1 MLVKEQGITKEQ
13 IDAINEAFKL
23 GVQNE
28 FFFIDQIF
36 EGRNLSTIDKED
48 LKDYILMRA
57 NAKLVEMNLDPIFEV
72 EGRGYNISS
81 WFNVLVFSQASQDFF
96 SRTREGSTYS
106 AITIQDFKNFDYTKT
121 RLLKF

>member
-1 MLVKEQGITKEQ
+1 
-13 IDAINEAFKL
+13 
-23 GVQNE
+23 
-28 FFFIDQIF
+28 
-36 EGRNLSTIDKED
+36 
-48 LKDYILMRA
+48 MRA